1 MSTAQAQ
8 ASVRFHFLIETAL
21 QCNAVAEFGNMH

>member
-8 ASVRFHFLIETAL
+8 ASVKFYSLIETAL
-21 QCNAVAEFGNMH
+21 RYSALAEFGNIH

>member
-8 ASVRFHFLIETAL
+8 ASIKFHFLIAAAL
-21 QCNAVAEFGNMH
+21 QCNAVAEFGNIH